1 MKNLLRWIE
10 GRSTM
15 KERVEHRA
23 AAARAPELSRGAQ
36 RELAALRER
45 RRQGELTERRG
56 MVRGLLLLALVVL
69 VASVWR
75 AGVGRVFLSGWWRHW

>member
-1 MKNLLRWIE
+1 
-10 GRSTM
+10 M

-45 RRQGELTERRG
+45 RRQGEQVERRG
-56 MVRGLLLLALVVL
+56 MVRGLLLLAFVVL
-69 VASVWR
+69 VASSWR
-75 AGVGRVFLSGWWRHW
+75 AGLQRVFLAGWWRHW